1 MEGENYDAS
10 QERFENIIK
19 GEDKSKIDYIISEPL
34 EGSINLGVFAKDGRR
49 VKSLRFSKGG
59 ITDIT
64 NFPEGLKSLYIDEN
78 ELTQLPVREM
88 RNLIELSCNNNK
100 ISRVEGINLLTNL
113 RTLMLN
119 DNDVSDLGELPPGLV
134 HLEVNNNPQL
144 QEISLKGAPN
154 CKYLSCLNNP
164 RLYAIYDVP
173 LGNENFKLF
182 KDDKT
187 QILSHKSSDS
197 DEDEDKPHNDDILYP
212 VLNESIEK
220 YYELKSR
227 YEISRQKQIRD
238 IVRMKASAQKKRRI
252 VRGLIPKCINC
263 KKDGGTKFWTE
274 NGHLRAVCGNKTNP
288 CNLNI
293 DIFKGVGISSFE
305 YMYNLLNEEVEAD
318 KREIIQLKMNTIF
331 NYMEEKDTARKFKN
345 VLKDYKTTEFIMNGY
360 LENEKNRFLNPDIQ
374 SIVSKKVRAVQISLK
389 ENRELIAE
397 YKNTGDR
404 RILQQAVEKHI
415 NEITPDLKTV
425 RDLKYPVMEM
435 MKIGDENHIFQ
446 LPYNMTELYHYPDT
460 SEKPRVIKFSK

>member
-1 MEGENYDAS
+1 M
-10 QERFENIIK
+10 
-19 GEDKSKIDYIISEPL
+19 
-34 EGSINLGVFAKDGRR
+34 
-49 VKSLRFSKGG
+49 
-59 ITDIT
+59 
-64 NFPEGLKSLYIDEN
+64 
-78 ELTQLPVREM
+78 
-88 RNLIELSCNNNK
+88 
-100 ISRVEGINLLTNL
+100 
-113 RTLMLN
+113 
-119 DNDVSDLGELPPGLV
+119 
-134 HLEVNNNPQL
+134 
-144 QEISLKGAPN
+144 
-154 CKYLSCLNNP
+154 
-164 RLYAIYDVP
+164 
-173 LGNENFKLF
+173 
-182 KDDKT
+182 
-187 QILSHKSSDS
+187 
-197 DEDEDKPHNDDILYP
+197 
-212 VLNESIEK
+212 
-220 YYELKSR
+220 
-227 YEISRQKQIRD
+227 
-238 IVRMKASAQKKRRI
+238 
-252 VRGLIPKCINC
+252 NC

-274 NGHLRAVCGNKTNP
+274 NGHLRAVCGNKTDP
-288 CNLNI
+288 CGLNI

-404 RILQQAVEKHI
+404 RVLQQSIEKHI

-435 MKIGDENHIFQ
+435 MKRGDENHIFQ